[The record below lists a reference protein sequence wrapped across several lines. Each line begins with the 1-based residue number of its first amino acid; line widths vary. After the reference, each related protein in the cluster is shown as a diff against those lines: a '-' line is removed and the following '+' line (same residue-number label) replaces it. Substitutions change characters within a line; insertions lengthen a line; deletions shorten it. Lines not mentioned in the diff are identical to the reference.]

1 MNNISQTAMGKI
13 IENEVKIQNKINPTQ
28 NIWTI

>member
-1 MNNISQTAMGKI
+1 MNNITAMGKI